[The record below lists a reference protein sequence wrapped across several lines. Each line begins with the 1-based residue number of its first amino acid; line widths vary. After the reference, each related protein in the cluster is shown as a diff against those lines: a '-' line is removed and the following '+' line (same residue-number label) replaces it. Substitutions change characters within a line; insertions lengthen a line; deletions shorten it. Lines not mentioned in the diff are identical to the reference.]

1 MSLLYTEEQK
11 ALLALVREMAE
22 NEIKNTT
29 EKHKIEAEI
38 KDNSKNTI
46 KNKKLTIMGLSV
58 WRIMAYFVI
67 YSVVGYIIETIF
79 GIITKGVWESRQ
91 SFLYGPFCAIY
102 GLEASI
108 MIMFLHKYSK
118 NYTRLFI
125 GGFIVGSIVEYL
137 VSWIGELLLGV
148 KWWDYSDMPLNING
162 RICVYFSIFWGF
174 LALYLI
180 ASFNPRID
188 RLINWIKSK
197 LSVKALETLTT
208 TVTLVLLI
216 DCIVT
221 GIALSFF
228 LIRMVNDYDL
238 NVPNK
243 EIIAQKNERKDFV
256 YHVGGYDDCT
266 EALVIL
272 CMGMEQVD
280 VNQQKYMLFK
290 LEKGK
295 IQDGLV
301 TITMPDEQGC
311 YDLTGWIIKNPFSE
325 EKTEINSVSD
335 TWRFTINVT

>member
-1 MSLLYTEEQK
+1 
-11 ALLALVREMAE
+11 
-22 NEIKNTT
+22 
-29 EKHKIEAEI
+29 
-38 KDNSKNTI
+38 
-46 KNKKLTIMGLSV
+46 
-58 WRIMAYFVI
+58 
-67 YSVVGYIIETIF
+67 
-79 GIITKGVWESRQ
+79 
-91 SFLYGPFCAIY
+91 
-102 GLEASI
+102 
-108 MIMFLHKYSK
+108 MIMFLRKYSK

-243 EIIAQKNERKDFV
+243 EIIVHKYEDIYKDEKLSNFIYKYWGDRKMLRTFPNLKVQDTD
-256 YHVGGYDDCT
+256 GNM
-266 EALVIL
+266 I
-272 CMGMEQVD
+272 
-280 VNQQKYMLFK
+280 YMDSLLSDIQPYYYKFHFK
-290 LEKGK
+290 K
-295 IQDGLV
+295 
-301 TITMPDEQGC
+301 
-311 YDLTGWIIKNPFSE
+311 
-325 EKTEINSVSD
+325 
-335 TWRFTINVT
+335 

>member
-1 MSLLYTEEQK
+1 
-11 ALLALVREMAE
+11 MAE
-22 NEIKNTT
+22 NEI
-29 EKHKIEAEI
+29 E
-38 KDNSKNTI
+38 NTI
-46 KNKKLTIMGLSV
+46 KKNKKEAETNENINKKKKITIMGLSV

-102 GLEASI
+102 GLGASI

-137 VSWIGELLLGV
+137 VSWIGESLLGV

-197 LSVKALETLTT
+197 LSVKALKVLTT

-228 LIRMVNDYDL
+228 LIRMVNNYDL

-243 EIIAQKNERKDFV
+243 EIIVHKYEDIYKDEKLSNFIYKYWGDRKMLRTFPNLKVQDTD
-256 YHVGGYDDCT
+256 GNM
-266 EALVIL
+266 I
-272 CMGMEQVD
+272 
-280 VNQQKYMLFK
+280 YMDSLLSDIQPFYYKFHFK
-290 LEKGK
+290 K
-295 IQDGLV
+295 
-301 TITMPDEQGC
+301 
-311 YDLTGWIIKNPFSE
+311 
-325 EKTEINSVSD
+325 
-335 TWRFTINVT
+335 

>member
-1 MSLLYTEEQK
+1 
-11 ALLALVREMAE
+11 MAE
-22 NEIKNTT
+22 NEI
-29 EKHKIEAEI
+29 E
-38 KDNSKNTI
+38 NTI
-46 KNKKLTIMGLSV
+46 KKNKKEAETNENINKKKKITIMGLSV

-102 GLEASI
+102 GLGASI

-137 VSWIGELLLGV
+137 VSWIGESLLGV

-197 LSVKALETLTT
+197 LSVKALKVLTT

-228 LIRMVNDYDL
+228 LIRMVNNYDL

-243 EIIAQKNERKDFV
+243 EIIVHKYEDIYKDEKLSNFIYKYWGDRKMLRTFPNLKVQDTD
-256 YHVGGYDDCT
+256 GNM
-266 EALVIL
+266 I
-272 CMGMEQVD
+272 
-280 VNQQKYMLFK
+280 YMDSLLSDIQPYYYKFHFK
-290 LEKGK
+290 K
-295 IQDGLV
+295 
-301 TITMPDEQGC
+301 
-311 YDLTGWIIKNPFSE
+311 
-325 EKTEINSVSD
+325 
-335 TWRFTINVT
+335 

>member
-1 MSLLYTEEQK
+1 MK
-11 ALLALVREMAE
+11 E
-22 NEIKNTT
+22 NEIKNVI
-29 EKHKIEAEI
+29 EKSNKEAEI
-38 KDNSKNTI
+38 DNKLEQTNT
-46 KNKKLTIMGLSV
+46 KATNQKKKFKIMGLSV
-58 WRIMAYFVI
+58 WRILAYFII

-102 GLEASI
+102 GLGAAI

-137 VSWIGELLLGV
+137 VSWIGEMLLGV

-197 LSVKALETLTT
+197 LSVKALKVLTT
-208 TVTLVLLI
+208 TVTILLLI
-216 DCIVT
+216 DCIAT
-221 GIALSFF
+221 GIALSVF
-228 LIRMVNDYDL
+228 LVRMVHNYDL

-243 EIIAQKNERKDFV
+243 EIIMQK
-256 YHVGGYDDCT
+256 YDDIYNDKK
-266 EALVIL
+266 LSNFIY
-272 CMGMEQVD
+272 
-280 VNQQKYMLFK
+280 KYWGDKKMLKTFPNLKVQDSYGNMVYIDELLNDIKPYYYRFNFK
-290 LEKGK
+290 
-295 IQDGLV
+295 
-301 TITMPDEQGC
+301 
-311 YDLTGWIIKNPFSE
+311 
-325 EKTEINSVSD
+325 
-335 TWRFTINVT
+335 R

>member
-1 MSLLYTEEQK
+1 M
-11 ALLALVREMAE
+11 VE
-22 NEIKNTT
+22 NEI
-29 EKHKIEAEI
+29 E
-38 KDNSKNTI
+38 NTI
-46 KNKKLTIMGLSV
+46 KKNKKEAETNENINKKEKITIMGLSV
-58 WRIMAYFVI
+58 WRVMAYFVI

-102 GLEASI
+102 GLGASV

-137 VSWIGELLLGV
+137 VSWIGESLLGV

-197 LSVKALETLTT
+197 LSVKALKALAT

-243 EIIAQKNERKDFV
+243 EIIVHKYEDIYKDEKLSNFIYKYWGDRKMLRTFPNLKVQDID
-256 YHVGGYDDCT
+256 GNM
-266 EALVIL
+266 I
-272 CMGMEQVD
+272 
-280 VNQQKYMLFK
+280 YMDSL
-290 LEKGK
+290 LSD
-295 IQDGLV
+295 IQPYYYKFHL
-301 TITMPDEQGC
+301 
-311 YDLTGWIIKNPFSE
+311 K
-325 EKTEINSVSD
+325 K
-335 TWRFTINVT
+335 

>member
-1 MSLLYTEEQK
+1 
-11 ALLALVREMAE
+11 MAE
-22 NEIKNTT
+22 NEIENTINKN
-29 EKHKIEAEI
+29 KIEAETNENI
-38 KDNSKNTI
+38 N
-46 KNKKLTIMGLSV
+46 KNKKFTIMGLSV

-102 GLEASI
+102 GLGAAI

-137 VSWIGELLLGV
+137 VSWIGELILGV

-188 RLINWIKSK
+188 RLINWIKNK
-197 LSVKALETLTT
+197 LSVKALKVLTT
-208 TVTLVLLI
+208 TVTLVLFI
-216 DCIVT
+216 DCTVT

-228 LIRMVNDYDL
+228 LIRMVNNYDL

-243 EIIAQKNERKDFV
+243 EIIVHKYEDIYKDEKLSNFIYKYWGDRK
-256 YHVGGYDDCT
+256 
-266 EALVIL
+266 
-272 CMGMEQVD
+272 
-280 VNQQKYMLFK
+280 MLRTFPN
-290 LEKGK
+290 LK
-295 IQDGLV
+295 IQDIDGNMIYMDSL
-301 TITMPDEQGC
+301 
-311 YDLTGWIIKNPFSE
+311 L
-325 EKTEINSVSD
+325 SD
-335 TWRFTINVT
+335 IQPYYYKFHFKK

>member
-1 MSLLYTEEQK
+1 
-11 ALLALVREMAE
+11 MAE
-22 NEIKNTT
+22 NEI
-29 EKHKIEAEI
+29 E
-38 KDNSKNTI
+38 NTI
-46 KNKKLTIMGLSV
+46 KKNKKEAETNENINKKKKITIMGLSV

-102 GLEASI
+102 GLGASI

-162 RICVYFSIFWGF
+162 RICVYFSLFWGF

-197 LSVKALETLTT
+197 LSVKALKALTT
-208 TVTLVLLI
+208 TVTFVLLT

-243 EIIAQKNERKDFV
+243 EIIVHKYEDIYKDEKLSNFI
-256 YHVGGYDDCT
+256 Y
-266 EALVIL
+266 
-272 CMGMEQVD
+272 
-280 VNQQKYMLFK
+280 KYWGDKKMLRTFPNLKVQDIDGNMIYMDSLLSDIQPYYYKFHFK
-290 LEKGK
+290 K
-295 IQDGLV
+295 
-301 TITMPDEQGC
+301 
-311 YDLTGWIIKNPFSE
+311 
-325 EKTEINSVSD
+325 
-335 TWRFTINVT
+335 

>member
-1 MSLLYTEEQK
+1 
-11 ALLALVREMAE
+11 MAE
-22 NEIKNTT
+22 NEI
-29 EKHKIEAEI
+29 E
-38 KDNSKNTI
+38 NTI
-46 KNKKLTIMGLSV
+46 KKNKKEAETNENINKKKKITIMGLSV

-102 GLEASI
+102 GLGASI

-137 VSWIGELLLGV
+137 VSWIGESLLGV

-243 EIIAQKNERKDFV
+243 EIIVHKYEDIYKDEKLSNFIYKYWGDKKMLRTFPNLKVQDIGGNMIYMDSLLSDIQPYYYKINIINRK
-256 YHVGGYDDCT
+256 
-266 EALVIL
+266 
-272 CMGMEQVD
+272 
-280 VNQQKYMLFK
+280 
-290 LEKGK
+290 
-295 IQDGLV
+295 
-301 TITMPDEQGC
+301 
-311 YDLTGWIIKNPFSE
+311 
-325 EKTEINSVSD
+325 
-335 TWRFTINVT
+335 